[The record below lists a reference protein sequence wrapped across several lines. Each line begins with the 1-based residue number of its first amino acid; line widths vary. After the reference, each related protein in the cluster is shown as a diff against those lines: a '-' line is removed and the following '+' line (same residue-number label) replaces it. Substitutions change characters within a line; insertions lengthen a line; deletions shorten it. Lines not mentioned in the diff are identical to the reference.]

1 MIARYFRFS
10 FTNTS
15 AIIDKSAMVFPAISL
30 ALLRRYFFSGGLAR
44 LVLVLITVTW
54 PLIASPLNALE
65 ISPKAPAPRFVSTI
79 RIGALTNRG
88 TEECLRRWGPTAA
101 YLERHV
107 PGTRFEIVPLGFNEV
122 SKKVASG
129 RVHFIITNPAQY
141 SVLEFSGKA
150 YRIATILVPSASGP
164 QTKFG
169 GVIFARAD
177 RRDIRNIAD
186 LKGKRFAAVDTESLG
201 GWLCARRE
209 LHAAHIDPYR
219 DFTRLEFSGT
229 HDAVIK
235 SVLSGACDAGTIRSS
250 QFEKMAAEGKVD
262 LQKIR
267 VIPGL
272 SPPPAWYPFR
282 VSTRLYPEWP
292 FAVVAGTDDNL
303 SRHVAVALMTM
314 EPSDQAAKASGGGGW
329 TIPADY
335 SDVHELLR
343 ELHVGPYK
351 NLDRITPGLI
361 LSLYWPHLLAVT
373 GAIFLISLFAA
384 RSWRLNRRLQGS
396 MEELSQRTIALN
408 ISKER
413 LQQTNRELSREV
425 EARTSAE
432 EASSRSVSLLRATLE
447 STADGILVVDRAG
460 RILNYNQRFLEL
472 WHIPG
477 DRIEAQNDDWALAY
491 VTDQMINPD
500 EFIAKVKE
508 VYGQPDEESL
518 DILHFKDG
526 RVFERYSRA
535 QRIDNRVFG
544 RVWSFRDITEQKKAD
559 DYLRES
565 RELLNAIVEGTSD
578 SIYAKDLNGRFRLF
592 NTAAS
597 RLTGKS
603 TEETLGKDD
612 TFLFSEKEARAVMD
626 MDRSLMAD
634 PRTVTFEEEFVCKG
648 EHKVFLTTKGSL
660 CDEQGNSVGIFG
672 ISREITKLKNIEA
685 ERMEMERRLL
695 HSQKLESLGVLA
707 GGIAHDFNNLL
718 AVILGNLDLTQLKVP
733 PDSPAHKNINDA
745 LKACQRAAKLIGQML
760 DYAGKGLLLLKEI
773 NLNDIVLEYAALFRT
788 SVARNIELTI
798 TTAPDL
804 PWIKADQ
811 EQIQQVTMNL
821 IINAAEAIGDG
832 HGLITICTG
841 VLNCDDAYL
850 SRSRV
855 EAKPSPGR
863 FVYLDV
869 SDTGCGMDDET
880 QAHLFEPFFTT
891 KLMGR
896 GLGMSAVLGIVRA
909 HGGAILL
916 ESKVGRGTLFRVLLP
931 AICRAGVRPWKIAAQ
946 SGESETL
953 GAISGKILVV
963 DDEDDVRNLCME
975 IIEYL
980 GFQAIGAADG
990 NEALQIFRELASE
1003 IDLVILDM
1011 TMPNMDGASAFHGL
1025 RLIRPDVKVIISS
1038 GYSEKDVSSHFTE
1051 DRPSNFI
1058 QKPFKVEELRTDI
1071 YQLMNPKAASDGK
1084 QRPWRERT

>member
-1 MIARYFRFS
+1 MIARYSRRSFRDIP
-10 FTNTS
+10 T
-15 AIIDKSAMVFPAISL
+15 IIGKSVRVFPAITV
-30 ALLRRYFFSGGLAR
+30 ALLSLYFFFGKLGR
-44 LVLVLITVTW
+44 LVVFLIAVTW
-54 PLIASPLNALE
+54 ALIPSPLNAHE
-65 ISPKAPAPRFVSTI
+65 IHPKAPAPRFVSTI
-79 RIGALTNRG
+79 RIGALANRG
-88 TEECLRRWGPTAA
+88 TEECLRRWRPTAA

-107 PGTRFEIVPLGFNEV
+107 QGTRFEIVPLGFNEV
-122 SKKVASG
+122 SERVASG
-129 RVHFIITNPAQY
+129 HVHFIITNPAQY
-141 SVLEFSGKA
+141 SVLEFSGRA
-150 YRIATILVPSASGP
+150 YRIATILIPSASGP

-169 GVIFARAD
+169 GVIFTRAD
-177 RRDIRNIAD
+177 RQDIRSIAD

-219 DFTRLEFSGT
+219 DFANLEFSGT

-235 SVLSGACDAGTIRSS
+235 SVLSGASDAGTIRSS
-250 QFEKMAAEGKVD
+250 QFEKMAAEGKID

-267 VIPGL
+267 VIPSP
-272 SPPPAWYPFR
+272 SPPPVWYPFR

-292 FAVVAGTDDNL
+292 FAVVAGTDDTL

-314 EPSDQAAKASGGGGW
+314 EPYDTAAKASGGGGW
-329 TIPADY
+329 TTPADY
-335 SDVHELLR
+335 SNVHQLLR

-351 NLDRITPGLI
+351 NLDRITPGMI
-361 LSLYWPHLLAVT
+361 LSLYWPHLLAASV
-373 GAIFLISLFAA
+373 AIFLISLFAV
-384 RSWRLNRRLQGS
+384 RSWRLNRRLHGS
-396 MEELSQRTIALN
+396 MEELSQQTIALN
-408 ISKER
+408 TSKDQ
-413 LQQTNRELSREV
+413 LQQTNRKLSREV

-432 EASSRSVSLLRATLE
+432 EASSRSVSLLRATFE

-460 RILNYNQRFLEL
+460 RIVDYNQKFLKL

-477 DRIEAQNDDWALAY
+477 DLIEAQNDDWALAY
-491 VTDQMINPD
+491 VADQIINPD
-500 EFIAKVKE
+500 EFNAKVRDLYSQE
-508 VYGQPDEESL
+508 DEESL
-518 DILHFKDG
+518 DILHFRDG
-526 RVFERYSRA
+526 RVFERYSRP
-535 QRIDNRVFG
+535 QRIDKRVVG
-544 RVWSFRDITEQKKAD
+544 RVWSFRDITEQKQAN

-565 RELLNAIVEGTSD
+565 RKLLNAIVEGTSD

-597 RLTGKS
+597 CLTGKS
-603 TEETLGKDD
+603 TEETIGKDD
-612 TFLFSEKEARAVMD
+612 TFLFSEEEARAVMD

-634 PRTVTFEEEFVCKG
+634 PRTVTFEEKFVCKG

-672 ISREITKLKNIEA
+672 ISREITELKNIEA
-685 ERMEMERRLL
+685 ERLEMERRLL
-695 HSQKLESLGVLA
+695 HPQKLESLGVLA

-718 AVILGNLDLTQLKVP
+718 SVILGNLDLTRLKVP
-733 PDSPAHKNINDA
+733 PDSPAHKNIKDA
-745 LKACQRAAKLIGQML
+745 MKACQRAAKLIGQML
-760 DYAGKGLLLLKEI
+760 DYAGKGQLLLKEI

-788 SVARNIELTI
+788 SVTRNIELRI
-798 TTAPDL
+798 TTAQDL

-821 IINAAEAIGDG
+821 IINAAEAIGAG
-832 HGLITICTG
+832 HGLITIGTG

-855 EAKPSPGR
+855 EERPSSGK
-863 FVYLDV
+863 FVYLEV
-869 SDTGCGMDDET
+869 SDNGCGMDDET
-880 QAHLFEPFFTT
+880 QTRLFEPFYTT
-891 KLMGR
+891 KFMGR
-896 GLGMSAVLGIVRA
+896 GLGMSAVLGIVRV

-916 ESKVGRGTLFRVLLP
+916 ESEAGRGTLFRVLFP
-931 AICRAGVRPWKIAAQ
+931 AICRAGARPRMITAR
-946 SGESETL
+946 SGESKTL

-975 IIEYL
+975 IVEYL

-990 NEALQIFRELASE
+990 NEALRIFREQASE

-1025 RLIRPDVKVIISS
+1025 RRIRPDVKVIISS
-1038 GYSEKDVSSHFTE
+1038 GYSEKDVSSHFTG
-1051 DRPSNFI
+1051 DRPSDFI

-1071 YQLMNPKAASDGK
+1071 HQLMNPDAASDGK
-1084 QRPWRERT
+1084 QRP